1 MQPILVIG
9 IGAGDPNHLTLAA
22 VEAIRAADAVFIIDK
37 GTAADE
43 LAAIREAILDRVR
56 PGKPPRL
63 IRIANPKRGT
73 AEGYD
78 AGVARWHGERAE
90 RYGEAIATLQP
101 GETGAFLVW
110 GDPALYDSTLRILD
124 QVHARLPLALT
135 VIPGIS
141 APQVLASAFGMAL
154 NAIGEPIHITTGR
167 RIAAGLPSPV
177 HSTVVML
184 DDGSALAGL
193 DPQGLAIWWGAYLGT
208 PDQVLI
214 SGPLAEMR
222 ERILAT
228 RKAERARK
236 GWIMDTYLL
245 RRL

>member
-1 MQPILVIG
+1 MQPLFVIG

-22 VEAIRAADAVFIIDK
+22 VEAIRAADAVFLIDK

-43 LAAIREAILDRVR
+43 LGTIREAILERVR
-56 PGKPPRL
+56 PGRPPRL
-63 IRIANPKRGT
+63 IRIDNPGRST
-73 AEGYD
+73 AQGYD
-78 AGVARWHGERAE
+78 AGVARWHAERAE
-90 RYGEAIATLQP
+90 RYGAAIATLES

-124 QVHARLPLALT
+124 QVDWPLDLT

-167 RIAAGLPSPV
+167 RISAGLPAPV

-184 DDGSALAGL
+184 DDGSALASL
-193 DPQGLAIWWGAYLGT
+193 APDGLAIWWGAYLGT

-214 SGPLAEMR
+214 AGPLADVR

-228 RKAERARK
+228 RQAARARK